1 MQGPQFKA
9 EIHKRQGQPAFSR
22 ESKYVKEQTKLTS
35 LNNKNVFDTLTMDE
49 NTLGENIT
57 NIDAFLI
64 FKR

>member
-49 NTLGENIT
+49 NTLG
-57 NIDAFLI
+57 
-64 FKR
+64 